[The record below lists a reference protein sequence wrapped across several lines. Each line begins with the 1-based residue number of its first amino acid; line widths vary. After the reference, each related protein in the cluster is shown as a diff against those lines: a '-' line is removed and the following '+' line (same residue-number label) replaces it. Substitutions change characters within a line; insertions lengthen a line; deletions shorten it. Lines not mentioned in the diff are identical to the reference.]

1 MSSGCRSGR
10 VELNGPRAFRYWLPR
25 SEWKIK
31 PGAGWR
37 LNRAMRSASVTR
49 LACMCGCMLQPTTWR
64 LNRSITAARYSQ
76 PSSVAM

>member
-1 MSSGCRSGR
+1 MAAVLAAAVR
-10 VELNGPRAFRYWLPR
+10 VEDQSRRWM
-25 SEWKIK
+25 
-31 PGAGWR
+31 R
-37 LNRAMRSASVTR
+37 LNHAMRSASVTR